1 MNFLSLNIRG
11 VRSKQKLDW
20 VRQIQRMH
28 NIRFISIQETQY
40 ANPGNINIHSVW
52 NNYPMDF
59 DTVAAQGRSGG
70 Y

>member
-11 VRSKQKLDW
+11 VGSKQKSDW

-40 ANPGNINIHSVW
+40 ANPGNINIHSFW